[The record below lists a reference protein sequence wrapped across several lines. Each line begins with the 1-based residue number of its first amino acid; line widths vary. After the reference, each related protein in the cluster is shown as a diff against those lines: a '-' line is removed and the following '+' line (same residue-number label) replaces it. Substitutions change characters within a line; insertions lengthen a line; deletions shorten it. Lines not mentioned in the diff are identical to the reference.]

1 MTEKKCQAGAN
12 DFIFGFCAGAMF
24 LFVVAMLGFVWVPRK
39 DINRQIYIIRDRQ
52 VTIQELPEIYDN
64 DQ

>member
-1 MTEKKCQAGAN
+1 MTDKKCQAGAN
-12 DFIFGFCAGAMF
+12 DFIFGFICGSAF
-24 LFVVAMLGFVWVPRK
+24 LLVVALLGFVWIPRK